1 MFTKFRDPVSS
12 LTHIFGALFS
22 VIGLIILLSS
32 PSSQGNTLNMTCLSI
47 FGISLILLYTA
58 SSVYH
63 TVISSQKVINVL
75 RRIDHSMIYVLIAG
89 SYTPLCLIGLK
100 GKLGITIL
108 ITIWSLTIFGII
120 FKNLWFNA
128 PRWLSTA
135 LYIIMGWLVIIA
147 IYPLSKVISFTEMM
161 WLFSGGIMYTVGGL
175 IYATK
180 WPKITTKYFGF
191 HEIFHV
197 FILLGSF
204 CHFMLMLNLIK

>member
-1 MFTKFRDPVSS
+1 MFSKFRDPVSS

-32 PSSQGNTLNMTCLSI
+32 PSSQGNTLNITCLSI